1 MRRRIFDDFG
11 NNYSVSFDGVNDFVE
26 AGTTSSF
33 NYYHGATN
41 PSAFA
46 FTIGL
51 WFKTPAFTSFQNLL
65 GNINTA
71 TSVGIRMGL
80 TFRACFFQ
88 IFTGSDLVVQHQTA
102 ANSLPNTTGW
112 IHVLWTYNQAL
123 ASANSTIYINN
134 VSVGT
139 ANKTANAPSTAN
151 ATGNMN
157 FARTNLNN
165 NLFTGNEYNVFFAQ
179 GVITAGER
187 AALFANR
194 KASPQAIISSAF
206 ISNAYR
212 FPQGAGNF
220 PTWVDAYGGASGTMT
235 NQTSANIQLNTP

>member
-1 MRRRIFDDFG
+1 MAGRIGPLG

-51 WFKTPAFTSFQNLL
+51 WFKTPALTSFQNLL
-65 GNINTA
+65 GNINTS

-80 TFRACFFQ
+80 NSRACFFQ
-88 IFTGSDLVVQHQTA
+88 IFTGSVLVVQHQTA
-102 ANSLPNTTGW
+102 VNSLPNTNGW
-112 IHVLWTYNQAL
+112 IHVLWAYNQAL

-134 VSVGT
+134 VSAGT
-139 ANKTANAPSTAN
+139 VNKTANAPSTAN

-157 FARTNLNN
+157 FARTNLNT

-179 GVITAGER
+179 GVITSGER
-187 AALFANR
+187 AALIANP
-194 KASPQAIISSAF
+194 KTNPLLIIKSTTVT
-206 ISNAYR
+206 NAYR
-212 FPQGAGNF
+212 FPSGVSNF
-220 PTWVDAYGGASGTMT
+220 PTWVDTAGGVNGTMT
-235 NQTSANIQLNTP
+235 NQTSANIKLDTP